1 MSTTSSNRKSWARRE
16 AAGRPAP
23 VVHWRDDA
31 PCERVSPGAHL
42 SVESREAFVLHFG
55 HDGWQGVTDLDSQPL
70 ASGGYA
76 AALDLKRLGVT
87 RSLEFTRR
95 FLGARGWEHH
105 DWQVRVDSATPSH
118 NKL

>member
-1 MSTTSSNRKSWARRE
+1 MRTTSLNRKTSARR
-16 AAGRPAP
+16 APAGRPAP

-31 PCERVSPGAHL
+31 PCEQVSPGTRL

-55 HDGWQGVTDLDSQPL
+55 HDGWQEVTDLDSQPL
-70 ASGGYA
+70 AAGGHA
-76 AALDLKRLGVT
+76 AALDLGRVGVS

-105 DWQVRVDSATPSH
+105 DWQVCIDRATPGH
-118 NKL
+118 DKL